1 MASLKVFVSSTCYD
15 LGMIRSHLRN
25 FIAGFGYD
33 PIMSDYSDV
42 LYDPRHHTHSSCVQE
57 VTNCDILILIVGK
70 RFGGS
75 AVPKALDEI
84 DMEKVRSLSSS
95 PKIFESDG
103 KLSITQLEVI
113 KALEL
118 GIPVFAFVDS
128 KVYHD
133 HFVYEKNKDK
143 PILNDITF
151 PSIEK
156 KDTAIYIFEFINFI
170 THLTDNNSIQEFSRT
185 EDIESHLRKQW
196 SGLLQKLLAE
206 QKSIINEER
215 KLEYISKQIA
225 DIKTTILTTIPND
238 ELKETAKAS
247 IRFRSFI
254 EIMLQFKAEGIESKL
269 TVKTTWEKLL
279 TKIDV
284 AECRM
289 LPLPKDRMGRSEGLA
304 FIKSDGTFYLSS
316 RFSTRTLQNFKRDWN
331 EFSSID
337 KSKKVAIIDAI
348 KDDYDPRRPFARFEY
363 FDVKVED
370 YLEEFQDDNES

>member
-25 FIAGFGYD
+25 FISGFGYD

-57 VTNCDILILIVGK
+57 VSNCDILVLIVGK
-70 RFGGS
+70 RFGGK
-75 AVPKALDEI
+75 AIPKALDEV

-95 PKIFESDG
+95 QKIFESDG

-118 GIPVFAFVDS
+118 GIPIFTFVDS

-143 PILNDITF
+143 SILDSITF

-156 KDTAIYIFEFINFI
+156 KETAVYIFEFINSL

-185 EDIESHLRKQW
+185 EDIETHLRKQW
-196 SGLLQKLLAE
+196 SGLLQRLLAE
-206 QKSIINEER
+206 QKSLIGEER

-225 DIKTTILTTIPND
+225 DIKTTILTTLPND

-247 IRFRSFI
+247 IRFRHFI
-254 EIMLQFKAEGIESKL
+254 EIMLQFSNEEVIGKL
-269 TVKTTWEKLL
+269 VVKTSWEKLL
-279 TKIDV
+279 KKLTIREIK
-284 AECRM
+284 M
-289 LPLPKDRMGRSEGLA
+289 LPTPRKSMGRSEALA
-304 FIKSDGTFYLSS
+304 FIKEDSTFYLSD
-316 RFSTRTLQNFKRDWN
+316 RFSLRTAEMLQKDWT
-331 EFSSID
+331 EFCKID
-337 KSKKVAIIDAI
+337 KTKKSAIIEAI
-348 KDDYDPRRPFARFEY
+348 KDDLDPRRPFSRLRY
-363 FDVKVED
+363 YDMTVEK
-370 YLEEFQDDNES
+370 YLEEFEDLDE